1 MKRQKKNRSI
11 KYKDI
16 YSLDNTIARFVLPRL
31 KFFKKNIIGYPPDI
45 TFEEWK
51 DILDKMILSFELIL
65 DTSEP
70 DFGERKYHIEKIND
84 NISKLVEDPDST
96 FDSEAHMKWC
106 KDKES
111 KINEGLKL
119 FAEYF
124 QSLWI

>member
-51 DILDKMILSFELIL
+51 SIIDKMILSFELIL

-96 FDSEAHMKWC
+96 FDSEAYMKWC
-106 KDKES
+106 KDKKS

>member
-51 DILDKMILSFELIL
+51 SIIDKMILSFELIL

-70 DFGERKYHIEKIND
+70 DFGERKYYTEKIND

-96 FDSEAHMKWC
+96 FDSEAYMKWC

>member
-1 MKRQKKNRSI
+1 MRRQKKNRSI

-16 YSLDNTIARFVLPRL
+16 YNLDNTIARFILPRL
-31 KFFKKNIIGYPPDI
+31 KFYKKNTIGYPPDL
-45 TFEEWK
+45 TLKEWK
-51 DILDKMILSFELIL
+51 DILDKMILSLELIL

-70 DFGERKYHIEKIND
+70 DFGERKYHIEKMDD
-84 NISKLVEDPDST
+84 NLSKLVEDPDST
-96 FDSEAHMKWC
+96 FDSEAYMKWC

>member
-31 KFFKKNIIGYPPDI
+31 KFFKKNIISYPPDI
-45 TFEEWK
+45 TYEEWK
-51 DILDKMILSFELIL
+51 SILDKMILSFELIL

-70 DFGERKYHIEKIND
+70 DFGERKYHIEKIDD
-84 NISKLVEDPDST
+84 NISKLVKDPDST
-96 FDSEAHMKWC
+96 FDFEAYMKWS
-106 KDKES
+106 KDKKS

>member
-1 MKRQKKNRSI
+1 MRRQKKNRSI

-45 TFEEWK
+45 TYEEWK
-51 DILDKMILSFELIL
+51 SIIDKMILAFELIL

-70 DFGERKYHIEKIND
+70 DFGERKYHIEKIDD

-96 FDSEAHMKWC
+96 FDSEAYMKWS

>member
-1 MKRQKKNRSI
+1 MRRQKKIRNI

-16 YSLDNTIARFVLPRL
+16 IDLDNTLARFILPRL
-31 KFFKKNIIGYPPDI
+31 KFYKKNVIGYPLEF
-45 TFEEWK
+45 TSEEWK

-70 DFGERKYHIEKIND
+70 DFGEHKYHIEKIDD
-84 NISKLVEDPDST
+84 NISKLVEDPGST
-96 FDSEAHMKWC
+96 FDSEAYMKWN